1 MKTSIACKLKQLL
14 LKKIGIFSFLVTLM
28 ISACGGGGGGE
39 AAEQSTSTSTDAYGT
54 SCIQSNDSEL
64 HGCWQS
70 TCETIDSTLY
80 NKLIVSFL
88 PDGSYTTNIRQYLN
102 ADCSGEPFGYG
113 QLLAETYTLG
123 SDFLS
128 STGTTATKYN
138 LTNSG
143 SLGLSIFDVTASD
156 ELCFPTLDYKW
167 ESSPSVIGYFAPTIF
182 TENLRSNT
190 IDYSECMTRYLI

>member
-1 MKTSIACKLKQLL
+1 MNNSISNHLKRLFV
-14 LKKIGIFSFLVTLM
+14 KKIWILTFFVSIV
-28 ISACGGGGGGE
+28 ISACGGGGE
-39 AAEQSTSTSTDAYGT
+39 EQSTSSTTDAYGT
-54 SCIQSNDSEL
+54 SCIQSSDSEL

-88 PDGSYTTNIRQYLN
+88 PDGNYTTNIRQYLTS
-102 ADCSGEPFGYG
+102 DCSGTPFGYG
-113 QLLAETYTLG
+113 QILAETYTLG

-128 STGTTATKYN
+128 SSGTIATKYN

-143 SLGLSIFDVTASD
+143 SLGLSIFDVTASG
-156 ELCFPTLDYKW
+156 EICFPTPDYKW
-167 ESSPSVIGYFAPTIF
+167 ESSASVIGYFAPTIF